1 MLLLNARL
9 EPVESPA
16 VAQGFLQ
23 IQQGK
28 ITAMGKMGILCPKTK
43 KYTICPGIRCI
54 PALWTLTAISVCGK
68 TA

>member
-1 MLLLNARL
+1 MLFINARL

-28 ITAMGKMGILCPKTK
+28 ITAMGTMGDPLPKDQE
-43 KYTICPGIRCI
+43 
-54 PALWTLTAISVCGK
+54 V
-68 TA
+68 